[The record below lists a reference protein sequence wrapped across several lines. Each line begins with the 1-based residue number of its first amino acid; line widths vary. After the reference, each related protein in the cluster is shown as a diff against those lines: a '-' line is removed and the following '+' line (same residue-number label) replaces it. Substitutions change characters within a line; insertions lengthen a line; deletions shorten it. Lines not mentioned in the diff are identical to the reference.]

1 MVKLKSYQNSEDLS
15 PDLTVTTTPVRCL
28 YSVRHF
34 WDSREVRCH
43 EGEPRSP
50 AGIHHHGINVSNM
63 TDFISGIPA
72 KTGHAFDHS
81 RCGLMRK
88 GK

>member
-15 PDLTVTTTPVRCL
+15 PDLMVTTTPVRYL
-28 YSVRHF
+28 YSMRHF
-34 WDSREVRCH
+34 WDSREIRCQ

-50 AGIHHHGINVSNM
+50 VGIHHHGINVPNM
-63 TDFISGIPA
+63 TDFIFGILT

-81 RCGLMRK
+81 RCGLMEK